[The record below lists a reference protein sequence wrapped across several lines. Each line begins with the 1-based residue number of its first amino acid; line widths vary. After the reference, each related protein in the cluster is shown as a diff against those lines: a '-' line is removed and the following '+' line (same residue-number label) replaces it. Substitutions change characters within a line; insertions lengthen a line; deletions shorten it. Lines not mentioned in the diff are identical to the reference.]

1 MDYNNYSHIDSL
13 VEKVQRH
20 DNDALWEL
28 FDFYQP
34 LVKACCAKVH
44 TKFLF
49 MDKDDLF
56 SECVLIF
63 KDLCEKYDKD
73 KSYFSYFLETRLQP
87 YLISKIKS
95 KYVEKHQIVDLSECE
110 YYEID
115 ISDAYEHKTLIEESL
130 EKIPEIYQKAV
141 DLFYFKNLTQSEC
154 ALILNITQPAFNK
167 RLKKAL
173 DLLKSEMSEIN

>member
-1 MDYNNYSHIDSL
+1 MKNNNYSHIDSL
-13 VEKVQRH
+13 VDRVKEL
-20 DNDALWEL
+20 DNEALWEL

-34 LVKACCAKVH
+34 LVKACCTKVH
-44 TKFLF
+44 SKYKFIE
-49 MDKDDLF
+49 KDDLF

-95 KYVEKHQIVDLSECE
+95 KYVDKHNMEDLSECE

-115 ISDAYEHKTLIEESL
+115 ICDAYDHKAAVEEAISR
-130 EKIPEIYQKAV
+130 IPETYQKAI

-154 ALILNITQPAFNK
+154 AIVLGITQPAFNK
-167 RLKKAL
+167 KIKKAL
-173 DLLKSEMSEIN
+173 DLLKEEMKEFS